1 MRMLTF
7 GKRCA
12 KEILRD
18 PLNLFFGLGFPIVL
32 LLLLSAIQANVP
44 VSLFEIKSLTP
55 GSTVFGLSF
64 MTLFSATLV
73 ARDRESALL
82 QRLYTS
88 PLTASEFIIGY
99 MLPLVPIAIAQC
111 AICYLVAII
120 LGLSVTANIL
130 HAILMI
136 IPFAIFQIALGL
148 LCGSVLNVKQVG
160 GVCGALLTNLT
171 AWLSGVWFDL
181 ELVGGSFRKIAN
193 MLPYV
198 HAVKLER
205 AMINGDYS
213 ELLPHVCVVI
223 GYTIVITIGAILVFL
238 RQMKKQ

>member
-1 MRMLTF
+1 MS
-7 GKRCA
+7 G
-12 KEILRD
+12 
-18 PLNLFFGLGFPIVL
+18 VQYL
-32 LLLLSAIQANVP
+32 LCRAASAN
-44 VSLFEIKSLTP
+44 
-55 GSTVFGLSF
+55 
-64 MTLFSATLV
+64 
-73 ARDRESALL
+73 RH
-82 QRLYTS
+82 TS
-88 PLTASEFIIGY
+88 PLKAADFIVGY
-99 MLPLVPIAIAQC
+99 MLPIIPIAIAQC
-111 AICYLVAII
+111 AICYLMAII

-198 HAVKLER
+198 HAVELER

>member
-18 PLNLFFGLGFPIVL
+18 PLNLVFGLGFPIVL
-32 LLLLSAIQANVP
+32 LILLSAIQSNIP
-44 VSLFEIKSLTP
+44 VKLFEIESLAP
-55 GSTVFGLSF
+55 GIAVFGLSF

-73 ARDRESALL
+73 AKDRESALL

-88 PLTASEFIIGY
+88 PLKAADFIVGY
-99 MLPLVPIAIAQC
+99 MLPILPIAIAQC
-111 AICYLVAII
+111 AICFLVAIL
-120 LGLSVTANIL
+120 LGLSVTVNIL
-130 HAILMI
+130 YAIAMM

-148 LCGSVLNVKQVG
+148 FCGSVLNVKQVG
-160 GVCGALLTNLT
+160 GICGALLTNLT

-181 ELVGGSFRKIAN
+181 DLVGGSFRKIAN
-193 MLPYV
+193 VLPYV
-198 HAVKLER
+198 HAVELER
-205 AMINGDYS
+205 AMISGDPS
-213 ELLPHVCVVI
+213 EVFPHIWVVMGYTVVI
-223 GYTIVITIGAILVFL
+223 TLGAILMFL

>member
-1 MRMLTF
+1 MRMMTF
-7 GKRCA
+7 AKRCT

-18 PLNLFFGLGFPIVL
+18 PLNLAFGLGFPLVL
-32 LLLLSAIQANVP
+32 LFLLSAIQANVP

-55 GSTVFGLSF
+55 GITVFGLSF

-88 PLTASEFIIGY
+88 PLKAADFIVGY
-99 MLPLVPIAIAQC
+99 MLPIIPIAIAQC

-198 HAVKLER
+198 HAVELER

>member
-12 KEILRD
+12 KEVLRD

-32 LLLLSAIQANVP
+32 LLLLSAIQANIPVP
-44 VSLFEIKSLTP
+44 LFEIESLAP
-55 GSTVFGLSF
+55 GITVFGLSF

-88 PLTASEFIIGY
+88 PLKASDFIIGY
-99 MLPLVPIAIAQC
+99 MLPLLPIAILQC
-111 AICYLVAII
+111 TICYLMAVM
-120 LGLSVTANIL
+120 LGLPVTVQIL

-181 ELVGGSFRKIAN
+181 DLVGGSFRKIAN

-198 HAVKLER
+198 HAVELER
-205 AMINGDYS
+205 AMVCGNYS
-213 ELLPHVCVVI
+213 ERWPHIGVVV
-223 GYTIVITIGAILVFL
+223 GYTIVITIGAVLLFL
-238 RQMKKQ
+238 RQMKTQ

>member
-1 MRMLTF
+1 MRTLTF

-32 LLLLSAIQANVP
+32 LLLLSAIQANIP
-44 VSLFEIKSLTP
+44 VSLFEIKSLAP
-55 GSTVFGLSF
+55 GITVFGLSF

-88 PLTASEFIIGY
+88 PLKSFDFIVGY
-99 MLPLVPIAIAQC
+99 MLPIIPIAIAQC
-111 AICYLVAII
+111 ALCYLVAII
-120 LGLSVTANIL
+120 LGLSVTVNIL

-136 IPFAIFQIALGL
+136 IPFVIFQVALGL

-181 ELVGGSFRKIAN
+181 DLVGGSFRKIAN

-198 HAVKLER
+198 HAVELEK
-205 AMINGDYS
+205 AMINGDYY

-223 GYTIVITIGAILVFL
+223 GYAIVITIGAILVFL
-238 RQMKKQ
+238 RQMKKG

>member
-18 PLNLFFGLGFPIVL
+18 PLNLVFGLGFPIVL
-32 LLLLSAIQANVP
+32 LILLSAIQSNIP
-44 VSLFEIKSLTP
+44 VKLFEIESLAP
-55 GSTVFGLSF
+55 GIAVFGLSF

-73 ARDRESALL
+73 AKDRESALL

-88 PLTASEFIIGY
+88 PLKAADFIVGY
-99 MLPLVPIAIAQC
+99 MLPILPIAIAQC
-111 AICYLVAII
+111 IICYLVAIL
-120 LGLSVTANIL
+120 LGLSVTVNIL
-130 HAILMI
+130 YAIVMM

-148 LCGSVLNVKQVG
+148 FCGSVLNVKQVG
-160 GVCGALLTNLT
+160 GICGALLTNLT

-181 ELVGGSFRKIAN
+181 DLVGGSFRKIAN

-198 HAVKLER
+198 HAVELER
-205 AMINGDYS
+205 AMISGDPS
-213 ELLPHVCVVI
+213 EVFPHIWVVMGYTVVI
-223 GYTIVITIGAILVFL
+223 TLGAILMFL

>member
-18 PLNLFFGLGFPIVL
+18 PLNLIFGLGFPIVL
-32 LLLLSAIQANVP
+32 LILLSAIQNNIP
-44 VSLFEIKSLTP
+44 VRLFEIESLTP
-55 GSTVFGLSF
+55 GITVFGLSF

-88 PLTASEFIIGY
+88 PLKAADFIVGY
-99 MLPLVPIAIAQC
+99 MLPIIPIAIAQC

-198 HAVKLER
+198 HAVELER

-223 GYTIVITIGAILVFL
+223 GYTIVITIGAILAFL

>member
-1 MRMLTF
+1 MRLLTF

-32 LLLLSAIQANVP
+32 LLLLSAIQANVS

-55 GSTVFGLSF
+55 GITVFGLSF

-88 PLTASEFIIGY
+88 PLKASDFIVGY
-99 MLPLVPIAIAQC
+99 MLPIIPIAIAQC
-111 AICYLVAII
+111 VICYLVAII
-120 LGLSVTANIL
+120 LGLSITVNIL

-136 IPFAIFQIALGL
+136 IPFVIFQVALGL

-181 ELVGGSFRKIAN
+181 DLVGGSFRKIAN
-193 MLPYV
+193 MLPYI
-198 HAVKLER
+198 HAVELER